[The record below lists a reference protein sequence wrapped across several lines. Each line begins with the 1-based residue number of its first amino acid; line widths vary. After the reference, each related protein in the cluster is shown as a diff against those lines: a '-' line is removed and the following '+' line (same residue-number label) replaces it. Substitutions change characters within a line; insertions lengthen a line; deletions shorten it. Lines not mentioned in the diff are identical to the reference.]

1 MIDILLIGGFISIGV
16 IIASMVIKDTKKSI
30 KIKKHIDSLPEK
42 REERPGVAIS
52 NKPPLT
58 GKGQFDKQR
67 TTYTEGDNT

>member
-1 MIDILLIGGFISIGV
+1 MELIGIFVLVLPFVIGYK
-16 IIASMVIKDTKKSI
+16 IGKQAGIKEQ
-30 KIKKHIDSLPEK
+30 KITNHIDSLPEK